1 MINEIAGVFEQN
13 LSSSLNLLLLTLRVL
28 TCINFEI
35 LPLHLRVS
43 EGPSRIEYQHR
54 LDIKAARGRIQVDR
68 TEPLSLDDYVL

>member
-1 MINEIAGVFEQN
+1 MLVTIDRQCGYARGEHIE
-13 LSSSLNLLLLTLRVL
+13 LLV
-28 TCINFEI
+28 EI